1 MTSYLE
7 VTDLSKRYNDL
18 WALRHINLHVK
29 KGEVFGLIG
38 PSGAGKTTLLRLI
51 ATLEKPTEGRIRFD
65 GVGLHE
71 LSEKEGLKMKRRMG
85 IVFQNPVA
93 FKRSVYENVAYGLRI
108 RDVAKGSIDKRVK
121 AALQL
126 VGLSEFKHRKA
137 TTLSGGEVQRLA
149 LIRTTVIEP
158 ELLLLD
164 EPTANLDPAN
174 VALIERAI
182 SAIVKT
188 DGTTVIIATHN
199 MFQAERLADRVGF
212 VLNGELVEVAETDQI
227 FNAPEDKRTRAFV
240 MGEMIY

>member
-1 MTSYLE
+1 MTPYLE
-7 VTDLSKRYNDL
+7 VNNLSKRYDDS
-18 WALRHINLHVK
+18 WALHHINLHIK

-51 ATLEKPTEGRIRFD
+51 ATLEKPTEGTIRFD
-65 GVGLHE
+65 GIRLHGF
-71 LSEKEGLKMKRRMG
+71 SEKEALKMKRRMG

-108 RDVAKGSIDKRVK
+108 RDVAKDSIDKRVK

-126 VGLSEFKHRKA
+126 VGLSEFKQRKA

-174 VALIERAI
+174 VAVIERAI
-182 SAIVKT
+182 STIVRT
-188 DGTTVIIATHN
+188 EGTTVIVATHN

-212 VLNGELVEVAETDQI
+212 FLNGELIEVAATDQI
-227 FNAPEDKRTRAFV
+227 FNAPKDKRTQAFV
-240 MGEMIY
+240 RGEMIY